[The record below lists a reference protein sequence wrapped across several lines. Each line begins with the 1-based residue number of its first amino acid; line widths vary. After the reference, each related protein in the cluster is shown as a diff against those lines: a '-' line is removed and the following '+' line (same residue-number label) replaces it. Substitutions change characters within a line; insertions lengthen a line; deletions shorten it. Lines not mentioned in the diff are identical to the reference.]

1 MRDWTAVTG
10 TYQKGGGGRGRGVGL
25 LFSGWCWCACVL
37 AGQSSIP
44 RVGGSEEERITSKDI
59 RHKKTAS

>member
-10 TYQKGGGGRGRGVGL
+10 TYQKGGGGRGVGL